1 MFRKTII
8 LLGLVVLRIATPVSI
23 GAQTGS
29 TAALSAQS
37 NIFRAGGNVG
47 ASLTDGLTPFLIN
60 ITATGTGRIA
70 TFGASGSTTCGC
82 LGAQGPD
89 GGSTGN
95 PDTNINSWGSI
106 SGISGPGGMFLVGVF
121 LDAGLPTSAPTRRNV
136 VPQAASF
143 DDILLGQVFF
153 IGDGFTGTGS
163 GSTQQ
168 FFVPDGATRLYL
180 GFVDGGSFQGNP
192 GAFSDNNGSLAVTWD
207 VQGTTPLSTVPEP
220 STIALLAAGLL
231 GMGLVTRNRR
241 VAV

>member
-1 MFRKTII
+1 MLRKTLI
-8 LLGLVVLRIATPVSI
+8 LSGIVILRIAAPTAMS
-23 GAQTGS
+23 AQTGS
-29 TAALSAQS
+29 TAALSAES

-47 ASLTDGLTPFLIN
+47 VSLTDGITPFLIN

-82 LGAQGPD
+82 VGSQGPD
-89 GGSTGN
+89 GGFTGN
-95 PDTNINSWGSI
+95 PDTKINSWGSI

-121 LDAGLPTSAPTRRNV
+121 LGADLPSSAPTRRTV

-163 GSTQQ
+163 GSIQQ

-180 GFVDGGSFQGNP
+180 GFVDGGNFQGNP
-192 GAFSDNNGSLAVTWD
+192 LAFTGNAGSLAVTWAI
-207 VQGTTPLSTVPEP
+207 QGTTPTSTVPEP
-220 STIALLAAGLL
+220 STIALLAAGFI
-231 GMGLVTRNRR
+231 GMGVMTRKRR
-241 VAV
+241 VAM

>member
-1 MFRKTII
+1 MFRKTTI
-8 LLGLVVLRIATPVSI
+8 LLALAVLRIAAPTAI

-82 LGAQGPD
+82 LGTQGSD
-89 GGSTGN
+89 GGFTGN

-106 SGISGPGGMFLVGVF
+106 SGIIGPGGMFLVGVF
-121 LDAGLPTSAPTRRNV
+121 LDVGLPSSAPTRRNV

-163 GSTQQ
+163 GAFSNSSFLTAQ
-168 FFVPDGATRLYL
+168 PDFISGSLMADHFKATRAP
-180 GFVDGGSFQGNP
+180 SR
-192 GAFSDNNGSLAVTWD
+192 
-207 VQGTTPLSTVPEP
+207 TTT
-220 STIALLAAGLL
+220 GH
-231 GMGLVTRNRR
+231 
-241 VAV
+241 